1 MLSAPRM
8 RVLSCILGVTIF
20 LFLSTSPT
28 AQENGDASVRSVRRA
43 LASLRDGESKEE
55 VGARLRVLGLPA
67 MQALL
72 DAWAMGIDGRVLSD
86 QEARI
91 VQGAI
96 LALPT
101 RSVLRHLEENL
112 SPQIATY
119 AQKRNA
125 FAILG
130 QIGHPKSIS
139 FMVTLASTA
148 RDDRTAPHLQAAL
161 AGVARRDTRALD
173 TIRDESFHTDDWLTP
188 VLLRS
193 MGDAGVREGL
203 RVLAPLLFAR
213 DEFTAIVLAQIGSIA
228 ERVGPPFTESL
239 VSDVRPFLH
248 SQDSGVRAAS
258 ARAVGHL
265 GDIDSMARLIE
276 LLDTT
281 SAQVRSESLSSLKQ
295 IAGRT
300 FGTDTKRW
308 QSWHLGEL
316 AWWRSTWPNLRET
329 LQSSEPAEVAQ
340 AMRAVVRRRLFR
352 DQVAEE
358 VSKLL
363 FDPDPILRR
372 LACQSL
378 GQLGSE
384 VPLIALM
391 GTLDDPDEEV
401 ARSAHQALARLTS
414 LQLPADSNGWRER
427 IGIRR

>member
-1 MLSAPRM
+1 
-8 RVLSCILGVTIF
+8 
-20 LFLSTSPT
+20 
-28 AQENGDASVRSVRRA
+28 
-43 LASLRDGESKEE
+43 
-55 VGARLRVLGLPA
+55 
-67 MQALL
+67 
-72 DAWAMGIDGRVLSD
+72 
-86 QEARI
+86 
-91 VQGAI
+91 
-96 LALPT
+96 
-101 RSVLRHLEENL
+101 
-112 SPQIATY
+112 
-119 AQKRNA
+119 
-125 FAILG
+125 
-130 QIGHPKSIS
+130 
-139 FMVTLASTA
+139 
-148 RDDRTAPHLQAAL
+148 
-161 AGVARRDTRALD
+161 
-173 TIRDESFHTDDWLTP
+173 
-188 VLLRS
+188 